1 MAELEGSTRRRRSKY
16 GSAASRAPAHAPVH
30 HGDLE
35 QDALLGVAAQRG
47 GGLELIFVEGDQV
60 VPVLGLGV
68 GLGQEGERVGLP
80 WGEVEDL
87 LVGGHR
93 AGRVLQAARLDA
105 RRLEAGGDAIFLGG
119 ALRED
124 EPQHGGEPLWRR
136 GKRGFGVRGAAP
148 DLGVEGDGSLG
159 ELGDLVPIDVGAAVP
174 QRHVGGADEQHRAQ
188 RVLGRPVGLRDVALV
203 ELLPLRPL
211 LLIGLEE
218 DLRSRRQ
225 RLLGHQL
232 DEPLVGRASAAGVEQ
247 LLVADARE
255 LRLHRGLLA
264 IGERQLHLEEPRD
277 GEPLALLLE
286 FCARLLEDAQQLNTW
301 LSGRRDDLG
310 QLFPCGLAAWV
321 VLQAAKNHTD
331 RVNGHRHPSRIGSAA
346 ARRGDQAPRA
356 RRGHALHE
364 PGAADEARRD
374 HPRPPDL
381 RRRYYADEGAGERWA
396 RPSITSKDMPR
407 LHREPDPDPADQRG
421 LLRLQEGLGTAEDI
435 DTGAKLGLNHPMGP
449 LELADLI
456 GLDTCLFIA
465 DVLHREL
472 GDDKYRAPP
481 LLRMHVVAAGWLGRK
496 TGRGFYDYEGLRAMT
511 SERRQR
517 LEQDERGGRV
527 LTIDRPEKLNALN
540 AR

>member
-1 MAELEGSTRRRRSKY
+1 M
-16 GSAASRAPAHAPVH
+16 SAPPY
-30 HGDLE
+30 
-35 QDALLGVAAQRG
+35 
-47 GGLELIFVEGDQV
+47 
-60 VPVLGLGV
+60 
-68 GLGQEGERVGLP
+68 
-80 WGEVEDL
+80 
-87 LVGGHR
+87 
-93 AGRVLQAARLDA
+93 
-105 RRLEAGGDAIFLGG
+105 
-119 ALRED
+119 
-124 EPQHGGEPLWRR
+124 
-136 GKRGFGVRGAAP
+136 
-148 DLGVEGDGSLG
+148 
-159 ELGDLVPIDVGAAVP
+159 P

-346 ARRGDQAPRA
+346 RLG
-356 RRGHALHE
+356 
-364 PGAADEARRD
+364 
-374 HPRPPDL
+374 
-381 RRRYYADEGAGERWA
+381 EGNVR
-396 RPSITSKDMPR
+396 S
-407 LHREPDPDPADQRG
+407 
-421 LLRLQEGLGTAEDI
+421 
-435 DTGAKLGLNHPMGP
+435 
-449 LELADLI
+449 
-456 GLDTCLFIA
+456 
-465 DVLHREL
+465 
-472 GDDKYRAPP
+472 YRAAVQGP
-481 LLRMHVVAAGWLGRK
+481 
-496 TGRGFYDYEGLRAMT
+496 
-511 SERRQR
+511 
-517 LEQDERGGRV
+517 
-527 LTIDRPEKLNALN
+527 
-540 AR
+540 